1 MDYEKA
7 WNELKNYL
15 NKRNVFIAHDYI
27 QYKCYSDYSSIQKAI
42 YLEQE
47 YNVVGDML
55 KKMYAINQKYQ
66 PKQYTWN
73 EILEMSPLPKHIKSM
88 CSTDIYPL
96 KENVYYVK
104 EHPSYTD
111 GNIYCFAQ
119 YRYPSIIEMKNKWTI
134 VEE

>member
-1 MDYEKA
+1 MENYKKMWD
-7 WNELKNYL
+7 ELKDNAQQHLVLLKRGLNY
-15 NKRNVFIAHDYI
+15 YP
-27 QYKCYSDYSSIQKAI
+27 SDIQKGSI
-42 YLEQE
+42 YGVE
-47 YNVVGDML
+47 GII
-55 KKMYAINQKYQ
+55 KHINTIESKYQ

-73 EILEMSPLPKHIKSM
+73 EILEMNPLSKHIKSM

-104 EHPSYTD
+104 EYTSYTD